1 MDWLL
6 KTNKIKLTGG
16 KNSQI
21 KIEES
26 WHLIPTQLQP
36 LGLGWVFR
44 AGAGGGRASWWASG
58 PQKLPWSANE
68 VKSMDKPNQLTNNP
82 NHTNNNI
89 QVKSQGQ
96 DPNNTNLKEV
106 LWLVYCQC
114 KFVRR
119 ANVQRQMPDNI
130 RFGTRAGS
138 KWYVVTSQE
147 LWHTCKSAKK
157 ANMWAR
163 SDG

>member
-21 KIEES
+21 KIEDNS
-26 WHLIPTQLQP
+26 DAAAMV
-36 LGLGWVFR
+36 GLGWVFR
-44 AGAGGGRASWWASG
+44 AAGRWWTSG
-58 PQKLPWSANE
+58 PQKLPWSDNE
-68 VKSMDKPNQLTNNP
+68 VKSMDKPNQLTNNT

-119 ANVQRQMPDNI
+119 ANVQRQIPDNI